1 MTFSE
6 LNQKIGPLIEA
17 DWHQHSN
24 GSGWVHKNAK
34 VSDETY
40 IGEDAVVWGGTIKG
54 GTIMD
59 GTIWDGT
66 IWGGTIYGG
75 TIKGGIIYGGTIKGG
90 AIRGG
95 IIRGG
100 TIEGGTIKG
109 GTVYGGT
116 IKGGTVKGG
125 IIEGGEW
132 KIAPLFVTDPRG
144 HGCTNS
150 KPGYLRIGCEIHTFQ
165 EWQDKFP
172 AIARKHGLTEVEFSF
187 YKDVVDFFC
196 KAGI

>member
-59 GTIWDGT
+59 GTIE
-66 IWGGTIYGG
+66 GGTIE
-75 TIKGGIIYGGTIKGG
+75 GGIIYGGTIKGG

>member
-59 GTIWDGT
+59 GTIE
-66 IWGGTIYGG
+66 GGTIE
-75 TIKGGIIYGGTIKGG
+75 GGIIYGGTIK
-90 AIRGG
+90 
-95 IIRGG
+95 GG

-165 EWQDKFP
+165 EWQDNFP
-172 AIARKHGLTEVEFSF
+172 GIAEKHRLTDEEKAEYFDIVVFFS
-187 YKDVVDFFC
+187 KRG
-196 KAGI
+196 K